1 MEERPVREVAGCD
14 LDLHQVGESIAARY
28 GQTPHARRE
37 AKLHHSLSTL
47 NLTTKTP
54 TGAKEDD
61 EGSGSRSPRG
71 GHHRIRTPAP
81 RREPGRGERGGGAI
95 WRERQCGDRRRCA
108 GAMMMAAA
116 AETALTGGCSR
127 RRRQCR
133 ICGLARSAVGGDQ
146 ASAGEERWRRAGRLT
161 SAPPS
166 AMEEIERERESGV
179 GFGVCCFVELL
190 LFPFSGFDM
199 EELG

>member
-81 RREPGRGERGGGAI
+81 RRETGAGEGGEGRRRDLAGAAMRGSSSVRGGDDDGGGGRDRIDGGVFPAATPMPDLRAGAIGRWGGSGERRGGAVAPRRTI
-95 WRERQCGDRRRCA
+95 DLGSAFRHGRDRERKR
-108 GAMMMAAA
+108 
-116 AETALTGGCSR
+116 E
-127 RRRQCR
+127 
-133 ICGLARSAVGGDQ
+133 
-146 ASAGEERWRRAGRLT
+146 WGRVW
-161 SAPPS
+161 S
-166 AMEEIERERESGV
+166 
-179 GFGVCCFVELL
+179 L
-190 LFPFSGFDM
+190 LFCGAVALSFFR
-199 EELG
+199 L